1 MANATANAA
10 AKAAVTQFATPPP
23 VIESQQRWLLAES
36 AP

>member
-23 VIESQQRWLLAES
+23 VIESQQLLA
-36 AP
+36 AG